1 MRVVRR
7 STEDKEEEFLESYA
21 IKSRQSRGRT
31 LHFKAYGN
39 EPDSIRTC
47 FQRDRDRILYS
58 TAFKRLQHK
67 TQVYLTHEGDFYRTR
82 LTHTLEVV
90 QHAKTFARVFHINE
104 DLCEAIAMAHDIGQA
119 PFGHAGEE
127 ILNKLMEK
135 YEEEFEHNI
144 QGLRIVDEL
153 EKRYSKYNGL
163 NLCWETREG
172 IARHTTEYD
181 KPNIPEEF
189 RETPFP
195 SLETQVVNISDSLAY
210 CAHDLED
217 ALAAGFFRSYQD
229 LGKIRLSF
237 IDGIIDSVKEETKG
251 KQVDDMIK
259 NRIFIRNLIEYLN
272 NNVIEQTEKNI
283 RELKIHSLDDVKNS
297 KRKIVALPPRVG
309 GQFKIMCD
317 YLLNE
322 VYKSPQVLTMD
333 EKGKMI
339 IKCLF
344 RKFVNE
350 PRILP
355 KRTSVKYNRVGK
367 KDKKR
372 VICDFISGMTDKYAM
387 DFYQQLFEPYEKVM
401 GIMH

>member
-1 MRVVRR
+1 MSVIRK

-31 LHFKAYGN
+31 LHGN
-39 EPDSIRTC
+39 EPDKIRTC

-58 TAFKRLQHK
+58 TAFKRLQYK

-90 QHAKTFARVFHINE
+90 QHAKTFARAVHLNE
-104 DLCEAIAMAHDIGQA
+104 DLCEAIAMAHDIGHA

-127 ILNKLMEK
+127 ILNKLMERDDG
-135 YEEEFEHNI
+135 FEHNI

-189 RETPFP
+189 REKPFP
-195 SLETQVVNISDSLAY
+195 SLETQVVNISDGLAF
-210 CAHDLED
+210 CSHDLED
-217 ALAAGFFRSYQD
+217 ALAAGFFSSYKD
-229 LGKIRLSF
+229 LGKIGLSF
-237 IDGIIDSVKEETKG
+237 IDGIINSVKKETQG
-251 KQVDDMIK
+251 KPVDDMIK
-259 NRIFIRNLIEYLN
+259 NRIFVRNLIECLSK
-272 NNVIEQTEKNI
+272 NVIEQTEKNI
-283 RELKIHSLDDVKNS
+283 RELKIHSVDDVRNAE
-297 KRKIVALPPRVG
+297 REIVALSPRVG
-309 GQFKIMCD
+309 KQFKILGD

-322 VYKSPQVLTMD
+322 VYRSPQVLTMC

-355 KRTSVKYNRVGK
+355 KRTLAKYNKARK

-372 VICDFISGMTDKYAM
+372 VICNFISGMTDKYAI
-387 DFYQQLFEPYEKVM
+387 DFYQKLFEPYEKIM
-401 GIMH
+401 GMVH

>member
-1 MRVVRR
+1 MRVFRKI
-7 STEDKEEEFLESYA
+7 TEEREKKFLERYA
-21 IKSRQSRGRT
+21 IKSCQSRGRT
-31 LHFKAYGN
+31 LHRDKVGD
-39 EPDSIRTC
+39 ELDPIRAC

-58 TAFKRLQHK
+58 TAFKRLQYK

-90 QHAKTFARVFHINE
+90 QHAKTFARVFKINE
-104 DLCEAIAMAHDIGQA
+104 DLCEAIAMAHDLGHA

-153 EKRYSKYNGL
+153 EKRYSEYDGL

-172 IARHTTEYD
+172 IARHTTKYD

-189 RETPFP
+189 RENPFP
-195 SLETQVVNISDSLAY
+195 SLETQVVNISDILAY

-217 ALAAGFFRSYQD
+217 ALAAGFFDSYED
-229 LGKIRLSF
+229 LKKLKLDFINRI
-237 IDGIIDSVKEETKG
+237 IDGVIEETKHKRG
-251 KQVDDMIK
+251 NSLIK
-259 NRIFIRNLIEYLN
+259 NRVFIRNLIGYLN
-272 NNVIEQTEKNI
+272 NNVIEQTLINI
-283 RELKIHSLDDVKNS
+283 RKFNIRSVDDARNS
-297 KRKIVALPPRVG
+297 KCDIVALSPRVG
-309 GQFKIMCD
+309 GQFKILCD
-317 YLLNE
+317 YLLDE
-322 VYKSPQVLTMD
+322 VYRSSQVLTMN

-355 KRTSVKYNRVGK
+355 KRTLAKYNRIRK

-401 GIMH
+401 GIVH

>member
-1 MRVVRR
+1 MSAIRK
-7 STEDKEEEFLESYA
+7 STEEREKDFLKRYA
-21 IKSRQSRGRT
+21 IKSCQSRGRT
-31 LHFKAYGN
+31 LHYKKHGN
-39 EPDSIRTC
+39 ELDPIRTC

-58 TAFKRLQHK
+58 TAFKRLQYK

-90 QHAKTFARVFHINE
+90 QHAKTFARAFHLNE
-104 DLCEAIAMAHDIGQA
+104 DLCEAIAMAHDIGHA

-127 ILNKLMEK
+127 ILNKLMERDGG
-135 YEEEFEHNI
+135 FEHNI

-153 EKRYSKYNGL
+153 EKRYSKYDGL

-229 LGKIRLSF
+229 LGKVGLSF
-237 IDGIIDSVKEETKG
+237 IDGIINSVKEETKG

-259 NRIFIRNLIEYLN
+259 NRIFVRNLIEFLTKK
-272 NNVIEQTEKNI
+272 VIEQTEKNL
-283 RELKIHSLDDVKNS
+283 RELKIHCVDDVRNAE
-297 KRKIVALPPRVG
+297 REIVALSPRVG
-309 GQFKIMCD
+309 KKFKILGD
-317 YLLNE
+317 YLLSE
-322 VYKSPQVLTMD
+322 VYKSPQVLTMC

-355 KRTSVKYNRVGK
+355 KRTLAKYNRVK
-367 KDKKR
+367 KKNNKR
-372 VICDFISGMTDKYAM
+372 VICDFISGMTDKYAI
-387 DFYQQLFEPYEKVM
+387 DFYQKLFEPYEKIM
-401 GIMH
+401 GMVH

>member
-1 MRVVRR
+1 MRVFRKI
-7 STEDKEEEFLESYA
+7 TEEKEKKFLERYA
-21 IKSRQSRGRT
+21 IKSFQSRGRT
-31 LHFKAYGN
+31 LHHKRVGD
-39 EPDSIRTC
+39 ELESIRTC

-90 QHAKTFARVFHINE
+90 QHAKTFARVFKINE
-104 DLCEAIAMAHDIGQA
+104 DLCEAIAMAHDLGHA

-127 ILNKLMEK
+127 ILNEIMGK

-153 EKRYSKYNGL
+153 EKRYSEYDGL

-189 RETPFP
+189 RESPFP
-195 SLETQVVNISDSLAY
+195 SLETQVVNISDGLAY

-217 ALAAGFFRSYQD
+217 ALAAGFFDSYED
-229 LGKIRLSF
+229 LKKLKLDFINRI
-237 IDGIIDSVKEETKG
+237 IDGVIKETKRKRG
-251 KQVDDMIK
+251 NSLIK
-259 NRIFIRNLIEYLN
+259 NRVFVRNLIGYLS
-272 NNVIEQTEKNI
+272 NNVIEQTLKNI
-283 RELKIHSLDDVKNS
+283 REFNIRSVDDARNS
-297 KRKIVALPPRVG
+297 KCDVVALSPRIV
-309 GQFKIMCD
+309 GQFKILCD
-317 YLLNE
+317 YLLDE
-322 VYKSPQVLTMD
+322 VYRSSQVLTMN

-355 KRTSVKYNRVGK
+355 KRTLAKYNRARK

-401 GIMH
+401 GIVH

>member
-1 MRVVRR
+1 MIVIRK
-7 STEDKEEEFLESYA
+7 STEEREEDFLKRYA
-21 IKSRQSRGRT
+21 IKSCQSRGRT
-31 LHFKAYGN
+31 LHYKEYGN
-39 EPDSIRTC
+39 ELDPIRTC

-58 TAFKRLQHK
+58 TAFKRLQYK

-90 QHAKTFARVFHINE
+90 QHAKTFARAFHLNE
-104 DLCEAIAMAHDIGQA
+104 DLCEAIAMAHDIGHA

-127 ILNKLMEK
+127 ILNELMKK
-135 YEEEFEHNI
+135 YKEEFEHNI
-144 QGLRIVDEL
+144 QSLRIVDEL

-189 RETPFP
+189 RETPYP

-210 CAHDLED
+210 RAHDLED

-229 LGKIRLSF
+229 LKKIGLSF
-237 IDGIIDSVKEETKG
+237 IDRIINSVKEETKG
-251 KQVDDMIK
+251 KQADDMIK
-259 NRIFIRNLIEYLN
+259 NRIFVRNLIEYLST
-272 NNVIEQTEKNI
+272 NVIAQTEKNI
-283 RELKIHSLDDVKNS
+283 GELKIRSVDDVRNAE
-297 KRKIVALPPRVG
+297 REIVSLSPRVG
-309 GQFKIMCD
+309 RQFKILGA

-322 VYKSPQVLTMD
+322 VYESPQVLTMC

-339 IKCLF
+339 IKCIF

-355 KRTSVKYNRVGK
+355 KRTLVKYNKARK

-372 VICDFISGMTDKYAM
+372 VICDFISGMTDKYAI
-387 DFYQQLFEPYEKVM
+387 DFYQKLFEPYEKIM
-401 GIMH
+401 GMVH

>member
-58 TAFKRLQHK
+58 TAFKRLQYK

-90 QHAKTFARVFHINE
+90 QHAKTFARAFHLNE
-104 DLCEAIAMAHDIGQA
+104 DLCEAIAMAHDIGHA

-127 ILNKLMEK
+127 ILNKLMERD
-135 YEEEFEHNI
+135 EGFEHNI

-189 RETPFP
+189 RETSFP
-195 SLETQVVNISDSLAY
+195 SLETQIVNISDGLAF
-210 CAHDLED
+210 CSHDLED
-217 ALAAGFFRSYQD
+217 ALAAGFFRSYQN
-229 LGKIRLSF
+229 LGKIGLSF
-237 IDGIIDSVKEETKG
+237 IDGIINSVKEETKG

-259 NRIFIRNLIEYLN
+259 NRIFVRNLIEYLST
-272 NNVIEQTEKNI
+272 NVIGQTEKNI
-283 RELKIHSLDDVKNS
+283 GELKIHSVDDVRNS
-297 KRKIVALPPRVG
+297 KREIVSLSPKVG
-309 GQFKIMCD
+309 RQFKILGA

-322 VYKSPQVLTMD
+322 VYESPQVLTMC

-344 RKFVNE
+344 RKFINE

-355 KRTSVKYNRVGK
+355 KRTLAKYNRARK

-372 VICDFISGMTDKYAM
+372 VICDFISGMTDRYAM
-387 DFYQQLFEPYEKVM
+387 DFYQQLFQPYEKIM
-401 GIMH
+401 GIVH